1 MNVIEIPLSEIQEDE
16 NQPRSASNEG
26 FSSQSLAELADS
38 IRQVG
43 VKSPI
48 SVREV
53 SGKPYKYV
61 INFGARRFR
70 AARIACLTT
79 IPAYIDNEQG
89 SIAQLLENIQRQ
101 NLTCLEMANVV
112 RRLKDGGLTDSEV
125 AKKLSMSSGAVSNLL
140 QVLEMPPIIR
150 SAYDLK
156 LVSNHNAHV
165 VALLVGLHRNYGKY
179 FEDWF
184 EQALQQGKVDYSVV
198 QTGRKY
204 LQTVARKDNN
214 AQKRKEQRITSA
226 SVSDD
231 LQNNN
236 SSSSM
241 NKPKTVVNRQGV
253 AGTVLAYQVR
263 TSSGDIVVW
272 DIDSVQGGQV

>member
-16 NQPRSASNEG
+16 DQPRSASNEG
-26 FSSQSLAELADS
+26 FSAQSLAELADS

-43 VKSPI
+43 IKSPI

-61 INFGARRFR
+61 INFGARRYR
-70 AARIACLTT
+70 AAKIACLTT

-89 SIAQLLENIQRQ
+89 SIAQLLENVQRQ

-112 RRLKDGGLTDSEV
+112 RRLKDSGLTDVEV
-125 AKKLSMSSGAVSNLL
+125 ARKLSISSGAVSDLL
-140 QVLEMPPIIR
+140 QVIEMPSIIR

-165 VALLVGLHRNYGKY
+165 VAILVGLHRNYGQY

-184 EQALQQGKVDYSVV
+184 SQALQQGKVDYSVV
-198 QTGRKY
+198 QSGRKY
-204 LQTVARKDNN
+204 LQTVARKEKNIT
-214 AQKRKEQRITSA
+214 QKRKEQRITSSETA
-226 SVSDD
+226 
-231 LQNNN
+231 QNK
-236 SSSSM
+236 
-241 NKPKTVVNRQGV
+241 KPKTVINRQGV

-272 DIDSVQGGQV
+272 DVDSVKGGQA